1 MTFAICLDSSFH
13 SSQKHILVDTHHAL
27 STSNNIQ
34 LTYLCKITKIR
45 ICAIFTFELFSF
57 LRRAHK
63 KFKTISPEK
72 VNHNKNAKLSMNKMV
87 NGIAELTCNP
97 FADRI
102 CHVFSSAG
110 DQSGDCTFEDFLDM
124 MSVFSDQ
131 APKSVKSEHA
141 FRIFDFDGD
150 DMLSKNDLKQV
161 IQRLIGFNNQFSDL
175 DMDQLIQNILE
186 EADLDDDG
194 SLSFAE
200 FEHVIDKSSDFT
212 K

>member
-1 MTFAICLDSSFH
+1 
-13 SSQKHILVDTHHAL
+13 
-27 STSNNIQ
+27 
-34 LTYLCKITKIR
+34 
-45 ICAIFTFELFSF
+45 
-57 LRRAHK
+57 
-63 KFKTISPEK
+63 
-72 VNHNKNAKLSMNKMV
+72 MNKMV
-87 NGIAELTCNP
+87 NGIPELACNP

-110 DQSGDCTFEDFLDM
+110 DSTGDCTFEDFLDM

-131 APKSVKSEHA
+131 APKAVKSEHA

-161 IQRLIGFNNQFSDL
+161 IQRLIGFHNTFSDL
-175 DMDQLIQNILE
+175 DMEQLIQNILD

-212 K
+212 KWVEIWI